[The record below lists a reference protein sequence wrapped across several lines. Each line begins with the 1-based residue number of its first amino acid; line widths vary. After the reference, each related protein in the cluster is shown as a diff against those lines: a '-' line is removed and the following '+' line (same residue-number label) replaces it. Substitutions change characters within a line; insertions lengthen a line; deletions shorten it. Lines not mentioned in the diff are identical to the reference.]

1 MIKDADDLIRQA
13 DKLRNKVRKE
23 KNDKLADKIFRE
35 PERKKAKEQEEKKA
49 KEKENQDMVERWRT
63 AMQRVNDEY
72 GTEIDVDQWRSKD

>member
-13 DKLRNKVRKE
+13 DGLRNKVRKE

-63 AMQRVNDEY
+63 AMQRVNDKY
-72 GTEIDVDQWRSKD
+72 STEIDVDQWRSKD